1 MFRFFKRNKD
11 KTIKPEISV
20 DSKWA
25 NLVDKAMKNYKSL
38 TKNERIWFNLRVLID
53 SFNDGGLISYYYNSG
68 AENVYETIEDLQ
80 ILGLEKL
87 VTIIKKYNET
97 LFHDK
102 KVPKDINE
110 RNEFVSKL
118 DEKTD
123 SILQDLESDFQDQL
137 ETLEKRLETFIN
149 KEMN

>member
-20 DSKWA
+20 DSKWT
-25 NLVDKAMKNYKSL
+25 NLIDKAMKNYNSL

-80 ILGLEKL
+80 IGYFG
-87 VTIIKKYNET
+87 VTMPVFSVE
-97 LFHDK
+97 
-102 KVPKDINE
+102 KVP
-110 RNEFVSKL
+110 L
-118 DEKTD
+118 
-123 SILQDLESDFQDQL
+123 
-137 ETLEKRLETFIN
+137 
-149 KEMN
+149 

>member
-11 KTIKPEISV
+11 KKIQPEISV

-25 NLVDKAMKNYKSL
+25 NLVDKAVKNYNSL
-38 TKNERIWFNLRVLID
+38 TKNERIWFNLRVIID
-53 SFNDGGLISYYYNSG
+53 SVNDGGLISYYYNSG
-68 AENVYETIEDLQ
+68 AEKVYETIEDLQ

-87 VTIIKKYNET
+87 ATIIKKYNEI
-97 LFHDK
+97 LFHDT

-123 SILQDLESDFQDQL
+123 SLLQDLESDFQDQL